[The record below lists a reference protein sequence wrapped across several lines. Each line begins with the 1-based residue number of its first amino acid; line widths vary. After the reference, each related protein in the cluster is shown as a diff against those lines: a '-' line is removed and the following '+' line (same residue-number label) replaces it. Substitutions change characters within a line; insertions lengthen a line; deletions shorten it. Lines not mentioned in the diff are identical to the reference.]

1 MTGTLYRWIG
11 LFLPVLIP
19 SWRFFA
25 AVGPAPRIDIA
36 IITDDGQ
43 AIADDAWRELLP
55 RPDHLSA
62 AQQLAQLLWSP
73 AINERLF
80 WLSLAERLIR
90 HQARGED
97 EHAIRLAMMLTG
109 RLRSW
114 LAATNA
120 QSQRFAYRLILIDNA
135 DGSLVS
141 IEAYRSDVH
150 SLSAQGQ

>member
-1 MTGTLYRWIG
+1 MTGILFRWTG

-36 IITDDGQ
+36 IISDDGQ
-43 AIADDAWRELLP
+43 TIAEEAWRELLP
-55 RPDHLSA
+55 RPD
-62 AQQLAQLLWSP
+62 QLTVARQLGQLLLSP

-97 EHAIRLAMMLTG
+97 EHAARLAPMLTG
-109 RLRSW
+109 RLRNW
-114 LAATNA
+114 LAAANT
-120 QSQRFAYRLILIDNA
+120 QSQSFAYRLMLVDDA

-141 IEAYRSDVH
+141 IEAYRSDIH
-150 SLSAQGQ
+150 QLTAPAQ